1 VNGEQFGGN
10 SMLLPSRTRPQI
22 AGSMEKRGNGE
33 AVKRRNGEVGK
44 FAPSRFTHYELRITL
59 PINCCCTVIKGG
71 KRG

>member
-1 VNGEQFGGN
+1 
-10 SMLLPSRTRPQI
+10 MLLPSRTRPQI

-59 PINCCCTVIKGG
+59 PICPDGSQTTIACKD
-71 KRG
+71 